1 MTIRTAYAGSGFI
14 LGIQGRL
21 GNSPPCR
28 AVGSPAKG

>member
-21 GNSPPCR
+21 GNSPLCWV
-28 AVGSPAKG
+28 VGSPAKG